1 VVIRRILKV
10 VIVVLLSLAAVSAW
24 AAGRPRSTTRVKS
37 QKIVKTRKVVKKR
50 VVRRATLVRTSR
62 HTHRRVRVRRVVW
75 NPLFRG
81 SHELLVRENVQID
94 GLELPRIA
102 DDDELELLEDSEELV
117 PMTDSQYLSVSSI
130 RLPNRRYCR
139 PWTREFLEDLSAAY
153 YEEFHQPLVITSL
166 VRTAEQQKKLRR
178 RNRNAA
184 PEEGETV
191 STHLTGMTF
200 DLYKRGMSRRQ
211 HKWIEDYFLPLKEV
225 GLIEPIEER
234 RQPVFHVTVFDTY
247 TQWRDSQDAPA
258 TDTAESRT
266 VARGA
271 SN

>member
-1 VVIRRILKV
+1 M
-10 VIVVLLSLAAVSAW
+10 LSLVAVSAW
-24 AAGRPRSTTRVKS
+24 AASRPRGTTRVKS
-37 QKIVKTRKVVKKR
+37 KKAAQAGGVR
-50 VVRRATLVRTSR
+50 RTTVVRT
-62 HTHRRVRVRRVVW
+62 THRSRRRARIRRVVW
-75 NPLFRG
+75 NPLFAG

-94 GLELPRIA
+94 SLELPRIA
-102 DDDELELLEDSEELV
+102 DDGELEVLEDSEELV
-117 PMTDSQYLSVSSI
+117 PMTDSQYLSVSAI
-130 RLPNRRYCR
+130 HLPNRRFCR
-139 PWTREFLEDLSAAY
+139 PWTREFLEDLGAAY

-166 VRTAEQQKKLRR
+166 VRTAEQQRKLRR

-211 HKWIEDYFLPLKEV
+211 HKWIEDYFLPLKEMGV
-225 GLIEPIEER
+225 IEPIEER

-247 TQWRDSQDAPA
+247 TPWRDSQSAPA
-258 TDTAESRT
+258 DSAENRA
-266 VARGA
+266 VAAGV

>member
-1 VVIRRILKV
+1 MF
-10 VIVVLLSLAAVSAW
+10 VLLSLAAVGAW
-24 AAGRPRSTTRVKS
+24 AAGRPRNTNVKP
-37 QKIVKTRKVVKKR
+37 QKDLKSGKAAKKSA
-50 VVRRATLVRTSR
+50 RRTVSRRSATVRTSR
-62 HTHRRVRVRRVVW
+62 RRRGRVRRIVW

-94 GLELPRIA
+94 DLELTRIA

-117 PMTDSQYLSVSSI
+117 PVTDSQYLSVSSI

-166 VRTAEQQKKLRR
+166 VRTAEQQRKLRR

-211 HKWIEDYFLPLKEV
+211 HKWIESYFLPLKELGV
-225 GLIEPIEER
+225 IEPIEER
-234 RQPVFHVTVFDTY
+234 RQPVFHVTVFNSY
-247 TQWRDSQDAPA
+247 TEWRDSQDAPA
-258 TDTAESRT
+258 SDTAEART
-266 VARGA
+266 VAAGA

>member
-1 VVIRRILKV
+1 MVIRRIVKV

-24 AAGRPRSTTRVKS
+24 AAGRPRSTTRVSSK
-37 QKIVKTRKVVKKR
+37 KVVKKR
-50 VVRRATLVRTSR
+50 VIRRAKLVRTSR
-62 HTHRRVRVRRVVW
+62 TTSRRHRRYRRVVW

-94 GLELPRIA
+94 SLELPRIA

-139 PWTREFLEDLSAAY
+139 PWTREFLDDLSAAY
-153 YEEFHQPLVITSL
+153 YEEFQQPLVITSL

-211 HKWIEDYFLPLKEV
+211 HKWIEDYFLPLKEM

-247 TQWRDSQDAPA
+247 TLWRDSQDAPA

>member
-10 VIVVLLSLAAVSAW
+10 VIVVLLSLVALSAW
-24 AAGRPRSTTRVKS
+24 AASRPRSTTRIKS
-37 QKIVKTRKVVKKR
+37 KKIVKTR
-50 VVRRATLVRTSR
+50 VVRRSAVVRSSHRSR
-62 HTHRRVRVRRVVW
+62 RRGRIRRVVW

-81 SHELLVRENVQID
+81 SHDLLVRENVQID

-102 DDDELELLEDSEELV
+102 DDDELEVLEDSEELV
-117 PMTDSQYLSVSSI
+117 PMTDSQYMLVSAI

-153 YEEFHQPLVITSL
+153 FEEFHQPLVITSL
-166 VRTAEQQKKLRR
+166 VRTAEQQRKLRR

-211 HKWIEDYFLPLKEV
+211 HKWIEDYFLPLKEM

-234 RQPVFHVTVFDTY
+234 RQPVFHVTVFDSY
-247 TQWRDSQDAPA
+247 TLWRDSQSAPTDA
-258 TDTAESRT
+258 AESRT
-266 VARGA
+266 VAAGA
-271 SN
+271 TN